1 MSILYSRVNRIE
13 DETVEVVGCERG
25 EDETETVLGDRLGSA
40 ANIEYTHDTPHSYVS
55 YADVTSLCTLSLF
68 ILFTS

>member
-25 EDETETVLGDRLGSA
+25 EDETETVLGEIWLLVCRQTFG
-40 ANIEYTHDTPHSYVS
+40 
-55 YADVTSLCTLSLF
+55 
-68 ILFTS
+68 